1 MRFQGTFDARSKLRL
16 EGWKRL
22 FWVICCRFLISKVEN
37 RYPDKY
43 MEEAES
49 LDDSRREV
57 RLLGVLDESIRVLE
71 GVRRLREHRY
81 GATWKRRGKTAE
93 AGRGDGGGTQDGS
106 KEVGSADG
114 EEEERG
120 VGADEEEEC
129 VRNVLRALR
138 ELSISHSDR
147 VTSWR
152 QALREC
158 ARILT
163 ECPPGGSKL
172 QPPSTTGIFWLLNIF
187 SLPENLGLI

>member
-1 MRFQGTFDARSKLRL
+1 
-16 EGWKRL
+16 
-22 FWVICCRFLISKVEN
+22 
-37 RYPDKY
+37 

-57 RLLGVLDESIRVLE
+57 RLLGVLDESIRVVE

-81 GATWKRRGKTAE
+81 GVTGKRRGKTAE
-93 AGRGDGGGTQDGS
+93 AGRGDGGGTQEGS
-106 KEVGSADG
+106 KEGVSADG
-114 EEEERG
+114 EEEDERG
-120 VGADEEEEC
+120 AGADEEEEC

-152 QALREC
+152 RALREC

-163 ECPPGGSKL
+163 ECPPGGSKQ
-172 QPPSTTGIFWLLNIF
+172 QPPSTTGIFWLLNVF